1 MQRYQFDLRIP
12 AQAMLRYY
20 QGRAQ
25 LVVIRDRQGK
35 VLHLHPRYLRP
46 HLRPEGVVGSF
57 ELRLS
62 QQGEFVE
69 LVRI

>member
-1 MQRYQFDLRIP
+1 MRCYQFDVRLS
-12 AQAMLRYY
+12 AEQMMRYY
-20 QGRAQ
+20 RGQAN
-25 LVVIRDRQGK
+25 LVVIRDRAGK

-62 QQGEFVE
+62 EQGQFVE